1 MAYHRKDES
10 ILETLSMLG
19 IVLRFLLGGGAV
31 VASTIVSRK
40 IGSKIG
46 GIFAAF
52 PAVFLAALLT
62 LRLDAKGNELVEKS
76 IVLSQGAVV
85 GMIINI
91 MCAIAVVYL
100 CAKQGW
106 KRGLTQSL
114 AGWFLVSM
122 VYAFLSKYF

>member
-1 MAYHRKDES
+1 MAHHRKDES

>member
-1 MAYHRKDES
+1 MVHHRKDES
-10 ILETLSMLG
+10 SLETMSMLG
-19 IVLRFLLGGGAV
+19 IVIRFLLGGGAV
-31 VASTIVSRK
+31 VASTIVARK
-40 IGSKIG
+40 IGTKIG

-76 IVLSQGAVV
+76 IILSQGAVA
-85 GMIINI
+85 GMFINI
-91 MCAIAVVYL
+91 MCAMAVVYL

-114 AGWFLVSM
+114 AGWFLVSI
-122 VYAFLSKYF
+122 VYAFISKYF

>member
-1 MAYHRKDES
+1 MVHHRKDES
-10 ILETLSMLG
+10 SLETMSMLG
-19 IVLRFLLGGGAV
+19 IVIRFLLGGGAV

-40 IGSKIG
+40 IGTKIG

-85 GMIINI
+85 GMFINI
-91 MCAIAVVYL
+91 MCAMAVVYL

-114 AGWFLVSM
+114 AGWFLISM
-122 VYAFLSKYF
+122 VYAFMSKYF

>member
-1 MAYHRKDES
+1 MVHHRKDES
-10 ILETLSMLG
+10 SLETMSMLG
-19 IVLRFLLGGGAV
+19 IVIRFLLGGGAV

-40 IGSKIG
+40 IGTKIG

-85 GMIINI
+85 GMFINI
-91 MCAIAVVYL
+91 MCAMAVVYL

-114 AGWFLVSM
+114 AGWFLVSI
-122 VYAFLSKYF
+122 VYAFISKYF

>member
-1 MAYHRKDES
+1 MGHHRKDES
-10 ILETLSMLG
+10 ILEPLSMMG
-19 IVLRFLLGGGAV
+19 IVIRFLLGGGAV
-31 VASTIVSRK
+31 VASTIISRK
-40 IGSKIG
+40 IGTKIG

-85 GMIINI
+85 GMFINI
-91 MCAIAVVYL
+91 MCAMAVVYL

-114 AGWFLVSM
+114 AGWFLISM
-122 VYAFLSKYF
+122 VYAFMSKYF

>member
-1 MAYHRKDES
+1 MVHHRKDGS
-10 ILETLSMLG
+10 ILEILSISG
-19 IVLRFLLGGGAV
+19 IVIRFLLGGGAV
-31 VASTIVSRK
+31 VASTIISRK
-40 IGSKIG
+40 LGAKIG

-62 LRLDAKGNELVEKS
+62 LRLDAKGSELVEKS

-85 GMIINI
+85 GMFINI

-100 CAKQGW
+100 CTKQGW

-114 AGWFLVSM
+114 AGWFFVSM
-122 VYAFLSKYF
+122 ICAFISRYF

>member
-1 MAYHRKDES
+1 
-10 ILETLSMLG
+10 MLG
-19 IVLRFLLGGGAV
+19 IVIRFLLGGGAV

-40 IGSKIG
+40 IGTKIG

-85 GMIINI
+85 GMFINI
-91 MCAIAVVYL
+91 MCAMAVVYL

-114 AGWFLVSM
+114 AGWFLVSI
-122 VYAFLSKYF
+122 VYAFISKYF

>member
-1 MAYHRKDES
+1 MVHHRKDES
-10 ILETLSMLG
+10 SLETMSMLG
-19 IVLRFLLGGGAV
+19 IVIRFLLGGGAV

-40 IGSKIG
+40 IGTKIG

-85 GMIINI
+85 GMFINI
-91 MCAIAVVYL
+91 MCAMAVVYL

-122 VYAFLSKYF
+122 VYAFISKYF